1 MWQFHPYSLLLFLA
15 FGFNLVLGL
24 FVLKSFRLDLVKY
37 LLILVFGSMMW
48 TGFYGIDFVF
58 ISPALH
64 RSFIAFLYIGVAL
77 ANLGMVLVSLE
88 FTQNRHLLT
97 KKFWVM
103 LTIQPLVTLAVCVLD
118 PIFKTL
124 TLDTYLVNIN
134 GRIQWIQETNVGG
147 FIVSY
152 FFSFFWSAFVAY
164 LLIKGIFVS
173 KSTERRRYL
182 LILVSYLFIWVT
194 AILHKLGFR
203 PLPGLNI
210 TAVMSTM
217 QVILIF
223 FAIGYYR
230 MFDLVPLVRGEIVDE
245 LDEAVVIL
253 DFNNRIVDWNMS
265 AEHLFRISSKNS
277 TLLSYKY
284 FFASAPGIISKLD
297 HLSDKKT
304 LTKWIWEKDEKY
316 WEVTA
321 KQIRDANRKK
331 IGMVLVFRDITEQRN
346 LEKQMVNVNRELL
359 VANGTKDRFLSII
372 SHDLR
377 GPLAGIKML
386 LKVLNE
392 DMKKKE
398 DALAGM
404 TQSLVDATESV
415 FSLLENLL
423 EWSKLQ
429 RGQEEYR
436 PHYYRLDNIVRECL
450 ELFTLSASN
459 KGIVLEVNVPSHA
472 MVFCDDRMII
482 TVIRNLISNALKFS
496 HKNGKVIIEATDI
509 GEDWQVSVID
519 SGVGMSKA
527 IVDKLF
533 KVGEVIK
540 STGTQ
545 GETGNGIGLLLCHEF
560 VSVNGGTMY
569 ADSDGVSG
577 SRFVFTIPK
586 KMREEIVS

>member
-15 FGFNLVLGL
+15 FSFNLALGL
-24 FVLKSFRLDLVKY
+24 FVLKSYRLDIVKY
-37 LLILVFGSMMW
+37 LLVLVLGSMMW
-48 TGFYGIDFVF
+48 TGFYGLDFVF
-58 ISPALH
+58 ISPDLH
-64 RSFIAFLYIGVAL
+64 RTFVALLYIGVSI

-88 FTQNRHLLT
+88 FTQNKHLLT
-97 KKFWVM
+97 KRFWVL
-103 LTIQPLVTLAVCVLD
+103 LTVQPLMTLAVCVLD

-134 GRIQWIQETNVGG
+134 GRIQWIQVTNTAG
-147 FIVSY
+147 FFVSY
-152 FFSFFWSAFVAY
+152 FLSFFWSVFVAY

-182 LILVSYLFIWVT
+182 LILISYLFIWIT
-194 AILHKLGFR
+194 AILHKLGVR
-203 PLPGLNI
+203 PLPGINV

-253 DFNNRIVDWNMS
+253 DFNNRVVDWNIA
-265 AEHLFRISSKNS
+265 AEHLFCTASKNS
-277 TLLSYKY
+277 TLISYKY

-297 HLSDKKT
+297 HLSDKRT

-331 IGMVLVFRDITEQRN
+331 IGMVIVFRDSTEQRN
-346 LEKQMVNVNRELL
+346 LEKQMSNVNRELL

-429 RGQEEYR
+429 RGQEEFR
-436 PHYYRLDNIVRECL
+436 PHFYRLDNIVRECL
-450 ELFTLSASN
+450 ELFVLSASN
-459 KGIVLEVNVPSHA
+459 KGITLEVEIPSHA

-482 TVIRNLISNALKFS
+482 TVIRNLVSNALKFS
-496 HKNGKVIIEATDI
+496 HNNSKIFIKALDV
-509 GEDWQVSVID
+509 GEEWQVSIID
-519 SGVGMSKA
+519 SGMGMSKA
-527 IVDKLF
+527 TKDKLF

-540 STGTQ
+540 STGTG

-560 VSVNGGTMY
+560 VSVNGGTIY
-569 ADSDGVSG
+569 AESDGVSG
-577 SRFVFTIPK
+577 SRFVFSIPK
-586 KMREEIVS
+586 KMKEEIFS

>member
-1 MWQFHPYSLLLFLA
+1 
-15 FGFNLVLGL
+15 
-24 FVLKSFRLDLVKY
+24 
-37 LLILVFGSMMW
+37 MW

-58 ISPALH
+58 ISPTLH

-97 KKFWVM
+97 KKFWVL
-103 LTIQPLVTLAVCVLD
+103 LTIQPLFTLAVCVLD

-134 GRIQWIQETNVGG
+134 GRIQWIQETNIGG

-152 FFSFFWSAFVAY
+152 FFSFFWSSFVAY

-173 KSTERRRYL
+173 KSTERRRYF

-265 AEHLFRISSKNS
+265 AEHLFQISSKNS

-304 LTKWIWEKDEKY
+304 LTKWIWEKDEKC

-359 VANGTKDRFLSII
+359 IANGTKDRFLSII

-459 KGIVLEVNVPSHA
+459 KGIVLDVNVPSHA

-496 HKNGKVIIEATDI
+496 HKNGKVIIEANDI
-509 GEDWQVSVID
+509 GGDWQVSVID

-560 VSVNGGTMY
+560 VTVNGGTMY

-586 KMREEIVS
+586 KMREEIIS

>member
-24 FVLKSFRLDLVKY
+24 FVLKSFRLDIVKY
-37 LLILVFGSMMW
+37 LLVLVFGSMMW

-64 RSFIAFLYIGVAL
+64 RSFIALLYIGVTL

-88 FTQNRHLLT
+88 FTQNKHLLT
-97 KKFWVM
+97 RKFWVI
-103 LTIQPLVTLAVCVLD
+103 LTIQPLLTLAVCVLD

-134 GRIQWIQETNVGG
+134 GRIQWVQEINTGG
-147 FIVSY
+147 FIISY
-152 FFSFFWSAFVAY
+152 FFSFFWSVFVGY
-164 LLIKGIFVS
+164 LLIKGIVVS
-173 KSTERRRYL
+173 KSTERRRYT

-253 DFNNRIVDWNMS
+253 DSNNRIVDWNMT
-265 AEHLFRISSKNS
+265 AEHLFHITSKNS

-284 FFASAPGIISKLD
+284 FFASAPGIISRLD
-297 HLSDKKT
+297 HLSDKRT

-331 IGMVLVFRDITEQRN
+331 IGMVIVFRDNTEQRN
-346 LEKQMVNVNRELL
+346 LEKQMSNVNRELM
-359 VANGTKDRFLSII
+359 VANETKDRFLSII

-429 RGQEEYR
+429 RGQEEFR

-450 ELFTLSASN
+450 ELFVLSASN
-459 KGIVLEVNVPSHA
+459 KGISFEIEVPSHA

-482 TVIRNLISNALKFS
+482 TVIRNLVSNALKFS
-496 HKNGKVIIEATDI
+496 HNNGKILIQASDVN
-509 GEDWQVSVID
+509 GDWQVSVVD

-527 IVDKLF
+527 TVDKLF
-533 KVGEVIK
+533 KAGEVIK
-540 STGTQ
+540 STGTG

-560 VSVNGGTMY
+560 VTVNGGTLF

-586 KMREEIVS
+586 KIREEIIS

>member
-1 MWQFHPYSLLLFLA
+1 
-15 FGFNLVLGL
+15 
-24 FVLKSFRLDLVKY
+24 
-37 LLILVFGSMMW
+37 MMW

-58 ISPALH
+58 ISPTLH

-97 KKFWVM
+97 KKFWVL
-103 LTIQPLVTLAVCVLD
+103 LTIQPLFTLAVCVLD

-134 GRIQWIQETNVGG
+134 GRIQWIQETNIGG

-152 FFSFFWSAFVAY
+152 FFSFFWSSFVAY

-173 KSTERRRYL
+173 KSTERRRYF

-265 AEHLFRISSKNS
+265 AEHLFQISSKNS

-304 LTKWIWEKDEKY
+304 LTKWIWEKDEKC

-359 VANGTKDRFLSII
+359 IANGTKDRFLSII

-459 KGIVLEVNVPSHA
+459 KGIVLDVNVPSHA

-496 HKNGKVIIEATDI
+496 HKNGKVIIEANDI
-509 GEDWQVSVID
+509 GGDWQVSVID

-560 VSVNGGTMY
+560 VTVNGGTMY

-586 KMREEIVS
+586 KMREEIIS

>member
-134 GRIQWIQETNVGG
+134 GRIQWIQETNIGG

-265 AEHLFRISSKNS
+265 AEYLFRISSKNS

-450 ELFTLSASN
+450 ELFTLSAST

>member
-24 FVLKSFRLDLVKY
+24 FVLKSFRLDIVKY
-37 LLILVFGSMMW
+37 LLVLVFGSMMW

-64 RSFIAFLYIGVAL
+64 RSFIALLYIGVTL

-88 FTQNRHLLT
+88 FTQNKHLLT
-97 KKFWVM
+97 RRFWVL
-103 LTIQPLVTLAVCVLD
+103 LTIQPLLTLAVCVLD

-134 GRIQWIQETNVGG
+134 GRIQWVQETNTGG

-152 FFSFFWSAFVAY
+152 FFSFFWSVFVGY
-164 LLIKGIFVS
+164 LLIKGIVVS
-173 KSTERRRYL
+173 KSTERRRYT

-253 DFNNRIVDWNMS
+253 DSNNRIVDWNMT
-265 AEHLFRISSKNS
+265 AEHLFHIASKNS

-284 FFASAPGIISKLD
+284 FFASAPGIISRLD
-297 HLSDKKT
+297 HLSDKRT

-331 IGMVLVFRDITEQRN
+331 IGMVIVFRDNTEQRN
-346 LEKQMVNVNRELL
+346 LEKQMSNVNRELM
-359 VANGTKDRFLSII
+359 VANETKDRFLSII

-429 RGQEEYR
+429 RGQEEFR

-450 ELFTLSASN
+450 ELFVLSASN
-459 KGIVLEVNVPSHA
+459 KGISFEVEVPSHA

-482 TVIRNLISNALKFS
+482 TVIRNLVSNALKFS
-496 HKNGKVIIEATDI
+496 HNNGKILIQASDVN
-509 GEDWQVSVID
+509 GDWQVSVVD

-527 IVDKLF
+527 TVDKLF
-533 KVGEVIK
+533 KAGEVIK
-540 STGTQ
+540 STGTG

-560 VSVNGGTMY
+560 VTVNGGTLF

-586 KMREEIVS
+586 KIREEIIS

>member
-1 MWQFHPYSLLLFLA
+1 
-15 FGFNLVLGL
+15 
-24 FVLKSFRLDLVKY
+24 
-37 LLILVFGSMMW
+37 MMW

-103 LTIQPLVTLAVCVLD
+103 LTIQPLFTLAVCVLD

-265 AEHLFRISSKNS
+265 AEHLFQISNKNS

-321 KQIRDANRKK
+321 KQIRDSNRKK
-331 IGMVLVFRDITEQRN
+331 IGMVIVFRDITEQRN
-346 LEKQMVNVNRELL
+346 LEKQMVSVNRELM

-436 PHYYRLDNIVRECL
+436 PHYYRLDNIVKECL
-450 ELFTLSASN
+450 ELFALSASN
-459 KGIVLEVNVPSHA
+459 KGIGLDVNVPSHA

-482 TVIRNLISNALKFS
+482 TVIRNLVSNALKFS
-496 HKNGKVIIEATDI
+496 HNNGKILIETIDL
-509 GEDWQVSVID
+509 GDDWQVSVID

-527 IVDKLF
+527 ILDKLF

-560 VSVNGGTMY
+560 VTVNGGTMY

-586 KMREEIVS
+586 KMKEEIIS

>member
-15 FGFNLVLGL
+15 FSFNLVLGL
-24 FVLKSFRLDLVKY
+24 FVLKSYRLDLVKY

-48 TGFYGIDFVF
+48 TGFYGLDFIF

-64 RSFIAFLYIGVAL
+64 RSFVALLYIGVAI

-88 FTQNRHLLT
+88 FTQNKHLLT
-97 KKFWVM
+97 KRFWVL
-103 LTIQPLVTLAVCVLD
+103 LTIQPLLMLAICVLD

-134 GRIQWIQETNVGG
+134 GRIQWIQVTNDAG
-147 FIVSY
+147 FFVSY
-152 FFSFFWSAFVAY
+152 FLSFFWSVFVAY
-164 LLIKGIFVS
+164 LLIRGIFVS
-173 KSTERRRYL
+173 KSTERRRYF
-182 LILVSYLFIWVT
+182 LILFSYLFIWVT
-194 AILHKLGFR
+194 AILHKLGVR
-203 PLPGLNI
+203 PLPGLNV
-210 TAVMSTM
+210 TAVMSTV

-253 DFNNRIVDWNMS
+253 DFNNRIVDWNMA
-265 AEHLFRISSKNS
+265 AEHLFCTASKNS

-297 HLSDKKT
+297 HLSDKRT

-331 IGMVLVFRDITEQRN
+331 IGMVLVFRDSTEQRN
-346 LEKQMVNVNRELL
+346 LEKQMSNVNRELM

-392 DMKKKE
+392 DLKKKE

-429 RGQEEYR
+429 RGQEEFR

-450 ELFTLSASN
+450 ELFVLSASN
-459 KGIVLEVNVPSHA
+459 KGITLEVDIPSHA

-482 TVIRNLISNALKFS
+482 TVIRNLVSNALKFS
-496 HKNGKVIIEATDI
+496 HNNGTIYVKALDVGD
-509 GEDWQVSVID
+509 DWQISVID
-519 SGVGMSKA
+519 SGVGMSKTTLN
-527 IVDKLF
+527 KLF

-540 STGTQ
+540 STGTE
-545 GETGNGIGLLLCHEF
+545 GETGNGIGLLLCNEF
-560 VSVNGGTMY
+560 VSVNGGTLF

-586 KMREEIVS
+586 KMQEEIFS

>member
-1 MWQFHPYSLLLFLA
+1 
-15 FGFNLVLGL
+15 
-24 FVLKSFRLDLVKY
+24 
-37 LLILVFGSMMW
+37 MW
-48 TGFYGIDFVF
+48 TGFYGLDFVF
-58 ISPALH
+58 ISPDLH
-64 RSFIAFLYIGVAL
+64 RTFVALLYIGVSI

-88 FTQNRHLLT
+88 FTQNKHLLT
-97 KKFWVM
+97 KRFWVL
-103 LTIQPLVTLAVCVLD
+103 LTVQPLMTLAVCVLD

-134 GRIQWIQETNVGG
+134 GRIQWIQVTNTAG
-147 FIVSY
+147 FFVSY
-152 FFSFFWSAFVAY
+152 FLSFFWSVFVAY

-182 LILVSYLFIWVT
+182 LILISYLFIWVT
-194 AILHKLGFR
+194 AILHKLGVR
-203 PLPGLNI
+203 PLPGINV

-253 DFNNRIVDWNMS
+253 DFNNRVVDWNIA
-265 AEHLFRISSKNS
+265 AEHLFCTASKNS
-277 TLLSYKY
+277 TLISYKY

-297 HLSDKKT
+297 HLSDKRT

-331 IGMVLVFRDITEQRN
+331 IGMVIVFRDSTEQRN
-346 LEKQMVNVNRELL
+346 LEKQMSNVNRELL
-359 VANGTKDRFLSII
+359 IANGTKDRFLSII

-429 RGQEEYR
+429 RGQEEFR
-436 PHYYRLDNIVRECL
+436 PHFYRLDNIVRECL
-450 ELFTLSASN
+450 ELFVLSASN
-459 KGIVLEVNVPSHA
+459 KGITLEVEIPSHA

-482 TVIRNLISNALKFS
+482 TVIRNLVSNALKFS
-496 HKNGKVIIEATDI
+496 HNNSKIFIKALDV
-509 GEDWQVSVID
+509 GEEWQVSIID

-527 IVDKLF
+527 TKDKLF

-540 STGTQ
+540 STGTG

-560 VSVNGGTMY
+560 VSVNGGTIY
-569 ADSDGVSG
+569 AESDGVSG

-586 KMREEIVS
+586 KMKEEIIS

>member
-15 FGFNLVLGL
+15 FSFNLALGL
-24 FVLKSFRLDLVKY
+24 FVLKSYRLDIVKY
-37 LLILVFGSMMW
+37 LLVLVLGSMMW
-48 TGFYGIDFVF
+48 TGFYGLDFVF
-58 ISPALH
+58 ISPDLH
-64 RSFIAFLYIGVAL
+64 RTFVALLYIGVSI

-88 FTQNRHLLT
+88 FTQNKHLLT
-97 KKFWVM
+97 KRFWVL
-103 LTIQPLVTLAVCVLD
+103 LTVQPLMTLAVCVLD

-134 GRIQWIQETNVGG
+134 GRIQWIQVTNTAG
-147 FIVSY
+147 FFVSY
-152 FFSFFWSAFVAY
+152 FLSFFWSIFVAY

-182 LILVSYLFIWVT
+182 LILISYLFIWVT
-194 AILHKLGFR
+194 AILHKLGVR
-203 PLPGLNI
+203 PLPGINV

-253 DFNNRIVDWNMS
+253 DFNNRIVDWNIA
-265 AEHLFRISSKNS
+265 AEHLFCIASKNS
-277 TLLSYKY
+277 TLISYKY

-297 HLSDKKT
+297 HLSDKRT

-331 IGMVLVFRDITEQRN
+331 IGMVIVFRDSTEQRN
-346 LEKQMVNVNRELL
+346 LEKQMSNVNRELL

-429 RGQEEYR
+429 RGQEEFR
-436 PHYYRLDNIVRECL
+436 PHFYRLDNIVRECL
-450 ELFTLSASN
+450 ELFALSASN
-459 KGIVLEVNVPSHA
+459 KGITLEVEIPSHA

-482 TVIRNLISNALKFS
+482 TVIRNLVSNALKFS
-496 HKNGKVIIEATDI
+496 HNNSKIFIKALDVGVE
-509 GEDWQVSVID
+509 WQVSIID

-527 IVDKLF
+527 TKDKLF

-540 STGTQ
+540 STGTG

-560 VSVNGGTMY
+560 VSVNGGTIY
-569 ADSDGVSG
+569 AESDGVSG

-586 KMREEIVS
+586 KMKEEIIS

>member
-24 FVLKSFRLDLVKY
+24 FVLKSFRLDIVKY
-37 LLILVFGSMMW
+37 LLVLVFGSMMW

-64 RSFIAFLYIGVAL
+64 RSFIALLYIGVTL

-88 FTQNRHLLT
+88 FTQNKHLLT
-97 KKFWVM
+97 RRFWVL
-103 LTIQPLVTLAVCVLD
+103 LTIQPLLTLAVCVLD

-134 GRIQWIQETNVGG
+134 GRIQWVQETNTGG
-147 FIVSY
+147 FIISY
-152 FFSFFWSAFVAY
+152 FFSFFWSVFVGY
-164 LLIKGIFVS
+164 LLIKGIVVS
-173 KSTERRRYL
+173 KSTERRRYT

-253 DFNNRIVDWNMS
+253 DSNNRIVDWNMT
-265 AEHLFRISSKNS
+265 AEHLFHIASKNS

-284 FFASAPGIISKLD
+284 FFASAPGIISRLD
-297 HLSDKKT
+297 HLSDKRT

-331 IGMVLVFRDITEQRN
+331 IGMVIVFRDNTEQRN
-346 LEKQMVNVNRELL
+346 LEKQMSNVNRELM
-359 VANGTKDRFLSII
+359 VANETKDRFLSII

-429 RGQEEYR
+429 RGQEEFR

-450 ELFTLSASN
+450 ELFVLSASN
-459 KGIVLEVNVPSHA
+459 KGISFEVEVPSHA

-482 TVIRNLISNALKFS
+482 TVIRNLVSNALKFS
-496 HKNGKVIIEATDI
+496 HNNGKILIQASDVN
-509 GEDWQVSVID
+509 GDWQVSVVD

-527 IVDKLF
+527 TLDKLF
-533 KVGEVIK
+533 KAGEVIK
-540 STGTQ
+540 STGTG

-560 VSVNGGTMY
+560 VTVNGGTLF

-586 KMREEIVS
+586 KIREEIIS

>member
-1 MWQFHPYSLLLFLA
+1 
-15 FGFNLVLGL
+15 
-24 FVLKSFRLDLVKY
+24 
-37 LLILVFGSMMW
+37 MMW

>member
-58 ISPALH
+58 ISPTLH

-97 KKFWVM
+97 KKFWVL

-134 GRIQWIQETNVGG
+134 GRIQWIQETNIGG

-152 FFSFFWSAFVAY
+152 FFSFFWSSFVAY

-173 KSTERRRYL
+173 KSTERRRYF
-182 LILVSYLFIWVT
+182 LILASYLFIWVT

-359 VANGTKDRFLSII
+359 IANGTKDRFLSII

-436 PHYYRLDNIVRECL
+436 PHFYRLDNIVRECL

-459 KGIVLEVNVPSHA
+459 KGIVLDVNVPSHA

-496 HKNGKVIIEATDI
+496 HKNGKVIIEANDI
-509 GEDWQVSVID
+509 GGDWQVSVID

-560 VSVNGGTMY
+560 VTVNGGTMY

-586 KMREEIVS
+586 KMREEIIS

>member
-37 LLILVFGSMMW
+37 LLVLVFGSLMW
-48 TGFYGIDFVF
+48 TGFYGIDFIF

-64 RSFIAFLYIGVAL
+64 RSFISLLYIGVSL
-77 ANLGMVLVSLE
+77 ANVGMVLVSLE
-88 FTQNRHLLT
+88 FTQNKHLLT
-97 KKFWVM
+97 KRFWVL
-103 LTIQPLVTLAVCVLD
+103 LTIQPLLTLVVCVLD

-124 TLDTYLVNIN
+124 TLDTYLVDIN
-134 GRIQWIQETNVGG
+134 GRIQWVQETNTGG
-147 FIVSY
+147 FVVSY
-152 FFSFFWSAFVAY
+152 FFSFFWSVFVGY
-164 LLIKGIFVS
+164 LLIKGIFIS
-173 KSTERRRYL
+173 KSTERRRYT
-182 LILVSYLFIWVT
+182 LILLSYLFIWVT

-210 TAVMSTM
+210 TAVMSTI

-253 DFNNRIVDWNMS
+253 DSNNRIVDWNMA
-265 AEHLFRISSKNS
+265 AEHLFHVASKNS

-284 FFASAPGIISKLD
+284 FFASAPGIISRLD
-297 HLSDKKT
+297 HLSDKRT
-304 LTKWIWEKDEKY
+304 LTKWIWEKDDKY

-331 IGMVLVFRDITEQRN
+331 IGMVIVFRDNTEQRN
-346 LEKQMVNVNRELL
+346 LEKQMSNVNRELM

-429 RGQEEYR
+429 RGQEEFR

-450 ELFTLSASN
+450 ELFVLSASN
-459 KGIVLEVNVPSHA
+459 KGISFKVEVPSHA

-482 TVIRNLISNALKFS
+482 TVIRNLVSNALKFS
-496 HKNGKVIIEATDI
+496 HTNGEILIQALDVN
-509 GEDWQVSVID
+509 GDWQVSVID
-519 SGVGMSKA
+519 SGVGMSKT
-527 IVDKLF
+527 IIDKLF
-533 KVGEVIK
+533 KAGEVIK
-540 STGTQ
+540 STGTG

-560 VSVNGGTMY
+560 VTVNGGTLF

-586 KMREEIVS
+586 KIQGG

>member
-58 ISPALH
+58 ISPTLH

-97 KKFWVM
+97 KKFWVL

-134 GRIQWIQETNVGG
+134 GRIQWIQETNIGG

-152 FFSFFWSAFVAY
+152 FFSFFWSSFVAY

-173 KSTERRRYL
+173 KSTERRRYF

-359 VANGTKDRFLSII
+359 IANGTKDRFLSII

-436 PHYYRLDNIVRECL
+436 PHFYRLDNIVRECL

-459 KGIVLEVNVPSHA
+459 KGIVLDVNVPSHA

-496 HKNGKVIIEATDI
+496 HKNGKVIIEANDI
-509 GEDWQVSVID
+509 GGDWQVSVID

-560 VSVNGGTMY
+560 VTVNGGTMY

-586 KMREEIVS
+586 KMREEIIS

>member
-1 MWQFHPYSLLLFLA
+1 
-15 FGFNLVLGL
+15 
-24 FVLKSFRLDLVKY
+24 
-37 LLILVFGSMMW
+37 MMW

-58 ISPALH
+58 ISPTLH

-97 KKFWVM
+97 KKFWVL

-134 GRIQWIQETNVGG
+134 GRIQWIQETNIGG

-152 FFSFFWSAFVAY
+152 FFSFFWSSFVAY

-173 KSTERRRYL
+173 KSTERRRYF

-359 VANGTKDRFLSII
+359 IANGTKDRFLSII

-459 KGIVLEVNVPSHA
+459 KGIVLDVNVPSHA

-496 HKNGKVIIEATDI
+496 HKNGKVIIEANDI
-509 GEDWQVSVID
+509 GGDWQVSVID

-560 VSVNGGTMY
+560 VTVNGGTMY

-586 KMREEIVS
+586 KMREEIIS

>member
-1 MWQFHPYSLLLFLA
+1 
-15 FGFNLVLGL
+15 
-24 FVLKSFRLDLVKY
+24 
-37 LLILVFGSMMW
+37 MMW
-48 TGFYGIDFVF
+48 TGFYGLDFIY
-58 ISPALH
+58 ISPGLH
-64 RSFIAFLYIGVAL
+64 RTFVALLYIGVSI

-88 FTQNRHLLT
+88 FTQNKHLLT
-97 KKFWVM
+97 KRFWVL
-103 LTIQPLVTLAVCVLD
+103 LTIQPLLTLAVCVLD

-124 TLDTYLVNIN
+124 TLDTYLVNID
-134 GRIQWIQETNVGG
+134 GRIQWIQVTNTSG
-147 FIVSY
+147 FFVSY
-152 FFSFFWSAFVAY
+152 FLSFFWSVFVGY
-164 LLIKGIFVS
+164 LLIKGIFIS

-182 LILVSYLFIWVT
+182 LILISYLFIWVT
-194 AILHKLGFR
+194 AILHKLGVR
-203 PLPGLNI
+203 PLPGLNV

-253 DFNNRIVDWNMS
+253 DFNNRIVDWNMA
-265 AEHLFRISSKNS
+265 AEHLFCAASKNS

-284 FFASAPGIISKLD
+284 FFSSAPGIISKLD
-297 HLSDKKT
+297 HLSDKRT
-304 LTKWIWEKDEKY
+304 LTKWIWEKDDKY

-331 IGMVLVFRDITEQRN
+331 IGMVLVFRDSTEQRN
-346 LEKQMVNVNRELL
+346 LEKQMSNVNRELM

-429 RGQEEYR
+429 RGQEEFR

-450 ELFTLSASN
+450 ELFVLSASN
-459 KGIVLEVNVPSHA
+459 KGISLEVEIPSHA

-482 TVIRNLISNALKFS
+482 TVVRNLVSNALKFS
-496 HKNGKVIIEATDI
+496 HNDGKILIKASDV

-527 IVDKLF
+527 ILDKLF

-540 STGTQ
+540 STGTM

-560 VSVNGGTMY
+560 VSVNGGNLF

-586 KMREEIVS
+586 KMKEEIIS

>member
-1 MWQFHPYSLLLFLA
+1 
-15 FGFNLVLGL
+15 
-24 FVLKSFRLDLVKY
+24 
-37 LLILVFGSMMW
+37 MW
-48 TGFYGIDFVF
+48 TGFYGIDFIF

-64 RSFIAFLYIGVAL
+64 RSFISLLYIGVSL
-77 ANLGMVLVSLE
+77 ANVGMVLVSLE
-88 FTQNRHLLT
+88 FTQNKHLLT
-97 KKFWVM
+97 KRFWVL
-103 LTIQPLVTLAVCVLD
+103 LTIQPLLTLVVCVLD

-124 TLDTYLVNIN
+124 TLDTYLVDIN
-134 GRIQWIQETNVGG
+134 GRIQWVQETNTGG
-147 FIVSY
+147 FVVSY
-152 FFSFFWSAFVAY
+152 FFSFFWSVFVGY
-164 LLIKGIFVS
+164 LLIKGIFIS
-173 KSTERRRYL
+173 KSTERRRYT
-182 LILVSYLFIWVT
+182 LILLSYLFIWVT

-210 TAVMSTM
+210 TAVMSTI

-253 DFNNRIVDWNMS
+253 DSNNRIVDWNMA
-265 AEHLFRISSKNS
+265 AEHLFHVASKNS

-284 FFASAPGIISKLD
+284 FFASAPGIISRLD
-297 HLSDKKT
+297 HLSDKRT
-304 LTKWIWEKDEKY
+304 LTKWIWEKDDKY

-331 IGMVLVFRDITEQRN
+331 IGMVIVFRDNTEQRN
-346 LEKQMVNVNRELL
+346 LEKQMSNVNRELM

-429 RGQEEYR
+429 RGQEEFR

-450 ELFTLSASN
+450 ELFVLSASN
-459 KGIVLEVNVPSHA
+459 KGISFKVEVPSHA

-482 TVIRNLISNALKFS
+482 TVIRNLVSNALKFS
-496 HKNGKVIIEATDI
+496 HTNGEILIQALDVN
-509 GEDWQVSVID
+509 GDWQVSVID
-519 SGVGMSKA
+519 SGVGMSKT
-527 IVDKLF
+527 IIDKLF
-533 KVGEVIK
+533 KAGEVIK
-540 STGTQ
+540 STGTG

-560 VSVNGGTMY
+560 VTVNGGTLF

-586 KMREEIVS
+586 KIQGG